1 MAEKGSII
9 IRASSAFSGLLN
21 RSSSAYGSHPAVL
34 VTLAALSSSTNSA
47 AEESG
52 IADTERSQD
61 QQTTQLKNLEDTV
74 DKKPVVQ
81 SIGEQVSFGAVLGF
95 ATGYSIR
102 KIGKLI
108 LLLVGTE
115 VVVLQYMAY
124 RQWLVM
130 DWRRMGRDLS
140 PKFNRS
146 MWDGLL
152 NVLLYKMPFS
162 AAFSGGLAAGLRLSY
177 QK

>member
-1 MAEKGSII
+1 MAERSSII
-9 IRASSAFSGLLN
+9 IRASSAFSGFLN
-21 RSSSAYGSHPAVL
+21 RSTLAYGAHPAVL
-34 VTLAALSSSTNSA
+34 VTLAAVASSTAA
-47 AEESG
+47 AEESNP
-52 IADTERSQD
+52 ADTDHAQDRERTEPKS
-61 QQTTQLKNLEDTV
+61 LEDTV
-74 DKKPVVQ
+74 EKKPIVQ

-108 LLLVGTE
+108 LLVVGTE

-130 DWRRMGRDLS
+130 DWRRIGRDLS